1 MSSEVAKQKGTSE
14 EGALPRSPGAQKIT
28 LCICFGFLTT
38 ILLTGAQTNNR
49 ADIAILRWYTAA
61 MNTADSQGSVF
72 TVRASDGA
80 VLPRG
85 TENAFF
91 LASRKMSSIAK
102 DSHA

>member
-1 MSSEVAKQKGTSE
+1 MSSEVAKQKGMSE

-49 ADIAILRWYTAA
+49 ADIVILRWCMAA
-61 MNTADSQGSVF
+61 MNTADSQGSVS

-85 TENAFF
+85 KSAFF
-91 LASRKMSSIAK
+91 LESRKMSSIAK

>member
-1 MSSEVAKQKGTSE
+1 MSSEVAKQKGMSE

-61 MNTADSQGSVF
+61 TNTADSQGSVF

-80 VLPRG
+80 VRPRG
-85 TENAFF
+85 KNAFF
-91 LASRKMSSIAK
+91 HASRKMSSIAK
-102 DSHA
+102 DGHA